1 MKKQQVLN
9 KDMFNILHL
18 HFYIYEATYFNK
30 SYISIE

>member
-9 KDMFNILHL
+9 NNMFNILRP

-30 SYISIE
+30 SYISVE